1 MCKFCENY
9 NKKSLPIN
17 EIFIASPAKYTYV
30 GDGKEYP
37 IPMFYC
43 PYCGNK
49 LIERNKKQIKKK
61 GYL

>member
-1 MCKFCENY
+1 MCKFCKNY

-17 EIFIASPAKYTYV
+17 EIFITSPAKYTYV

-49 LIERNKKQIKKK
+49 LVERSKE
-61 GYL
+61 